1 MGKAVTREVKDK
13 RNNTVYHYAAVTTK
27 NIIEVSEEIQ
37 RDWWIIH
44 ISIPFPLQTLSPEG
58 TPDCPA
64 LNVCN
69 DDGNTPLHIA
79 CKNDKP
85 ECVQALLI
93 AGASPFWHIYYF
105 IPILF
110 NFGLTY
116 KY

>member
-1 MGKAVTREVKDK
+1 MGKSVTREVKDK
-13 RNNTVYHYAAVTTK
+13 RKNTVYHYAAVTTK
-27 NIIEVSEEIQ
+27 NIIE
-37 RDWWIIH
+37 
-44 ISIPFPLQTLSPEG
+44 TLSPEG

-93 AGASPFWHIYYF
+93 AGMYVY
-105 IPILF
+105 ILAHLLI
-110 NFGLTY
+110 NSRIV
-116 KY
+116 

>member
-1 MGKAVTREVKDK
+1 MGKNVTREVKDK

-27 NIIEVSEEIQ
+27 NIIEVSEESGGIC
-37 RDWWIIH
+37 RRIRGLFIF
-44 ISIPFPLQTLSPEG
+44 PFLFLNQSQTLSPEG

-93 AGASPFWHIYYF
+93 AGMSLYWHIY
-105 IPILF
+105 
-110 NFGLTY
+110 
-116 KY
+116 